1 MIRINITIE
10 SEVASDAVADL
21 QRLAQ
26 IAEASACSVTADAA
40 AEAPASAPAQAPAES
55 APATIKRTRTKK
67 APESAAPVAVPA
79 TPAAPIAPTPVA
91 PAPAAPVTPAAPIAP
106 APVAPVAPV
115 QEPAAAESTI
125 TIETLSRAG
134 SGLVM
139 AGRMA
144 DVMDLLKQFGVQ
156 AITQL
161 KRENYPTFAAG
172 LRALGA
178 NI

>member
-79 TPAAPIAPTPVA
+79 A
-91 PAPAAPVTPAAPIAP
+91 PAAPIAP
-106 APVAPVAPV
+106 APVAPAPAPVAPAAPV
-115 QEPAAAESTI
+115 TPVAPAATESTI

>member
-91 PAPAAPVTPAAPIAP
+91 PAPAAPVTPVAP
-106 APVAPVAPV
+106 AAT
-115 QEPAAAESTI
+115 ESTI